1 MCLKGF
7 CGYFSLYIG
16 CVIIGVVGVIEA
28 VMVFSV
34 GLFEL
39 VRNQENYFFIKVLAM
54 VFALVFF
61 LGRVCLLF
69 GTMWDRCWAIL
80 LSFIIGLISFGLL
93 IATVFF
99 ICDVIENPLY
109 WLFGALII
117 LLEVYNLWVIIST
130 WWCCRSCTQDC

>member
-16 CVIIGVVGVIEA
+16 CVFIGVAGVIEA
-28 VMVFSV
+28 VMIFSV

-39 VRNQENYFFIKVLAM
+39 VKDEEHYLLLKVVAM
-54 VFALVFF
+54 VFALVFG

-80 LSFIIGLISFGLL
+80 LAFMIGIVSFFLLAATMYLFNDMMKEAVWWLVASILIL
-93 IATVFF
+93 I
-99 ICDVIENPLY
+99 EL
-109 WLFGALII
+109 
-117 LLEVYNLWVIIST
+117 YNLWLILST